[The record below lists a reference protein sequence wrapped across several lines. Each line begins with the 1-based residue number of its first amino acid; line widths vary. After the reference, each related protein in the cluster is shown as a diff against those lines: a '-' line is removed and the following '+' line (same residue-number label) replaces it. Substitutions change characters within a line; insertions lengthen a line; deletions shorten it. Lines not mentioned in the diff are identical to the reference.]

1 MNLVKAQELAKELSI
16 TDLRNYANGSNPEM
30 MPPYIALGALQA
42 KEIAEKKMQSM
53 QGGTQ
58 GEQPSVKEQLEQKAG
73 LMALQGQQ
81 QQQAQQQMQDPIVQ
95 MQMQEL
101 QIKMEDL
108 KLKQQKQALDAAA
121 KADQIR
127 VEESRI
133 AAQKEIAAMQ
143 VSATAAANKDRL
155 SKQMELDGA
164 RLGVDVAKHRAQ
176 LAAQQRAAQKQPN
189 NPKKERN

>member
-1 MNLVKAQELAKELSI
+1 
-16 TDLRNYANGSNPEM
+16 
-30 MPPYIALGALQA
+30 
-42 KEIAEKKMQSM
+42 
-53 QGGTQ
+53 
-58 GEQPSVKEQLEQKAG
+58 
-73 LMALQGQQ
+73 
-81 QQQAQQQMQDPIVQ
+81 
-95 MQMQEL
+95 
-101 QIKMEDL
+101 MEDL
-108 KLKQQKQALDAAA
+108 KLKQQKQAMDAAA

-155 SKQMELDGA
+155 SQQMELDGA